1 MKNCAFRSRISN
13 QNSFSN
19 ILEILSEQPDLPL
32 ELDLGPLCGEG
43 DGHIEDT
50 GHFAQALLNLV
61 DAAAA
66 GHALQIVEKN
76 TTKYLNIHY
85 WLLGDKLCE
94 SIDRMNALFPN
105 NFRRHGVGGQVCYQD
120 A

>member
-76 TTKYLNIHY
+76 TT
-85 WLLGDKLCE
+85 
-94 SIDRMNALFPN
+94 
-105 NFRRHGVGGQVCYQD
+105 
-120 A
+120 